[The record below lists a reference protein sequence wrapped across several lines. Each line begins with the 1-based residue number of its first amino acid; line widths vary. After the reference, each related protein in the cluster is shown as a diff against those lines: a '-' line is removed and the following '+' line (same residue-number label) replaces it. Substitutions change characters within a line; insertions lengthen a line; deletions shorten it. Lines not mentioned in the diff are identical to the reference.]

1 MSRKQWIT
9 VVLRST
15 EEKKAQK
22 DSEKSFAWNHQHKFI
37 CAALGEKK
45 KILSIHICSEKQT
58 WKELLAGI
66 D

>member
-22 DSEKSFAWNHQHKFI
+22 DSEKSFAWNQQHKFI
-37 CAALGEKK
+37 RAALGEKK
-45 KILSIHICSEKQT
+45 TLSIHICSEKQS
-58 WKELLAGI
+58 WKELLAGT